1 MTQETWSL
9 EESRFHAKYISALCG
24 IFCIVILTVS
34 AQPDP
39 RGRVGAVEKSAGF
52 KSFSAQLTS
61 GCRQALNQSCT
72 PVTTTSVEVQTMSFT
87 SMASLLLKGGHLHN
101 FPAFH
106 QTVHKYPSRG
116 AASQANLMLQ
126 PKCDQYSSKI
136 SRFPPVLFCSICSFG
151 FQMRVSSES
160 DLRSFWL
167 QLLIVLF
174 SLPSPARMSGLFDW
188 QNNTNTCADSALCT
202 FVCGLL
208 SKYVRYNHKLLD
220 SCQQMALWRICFP
233 ICH

>member
-1 MTQETWSL
+1 MYHLKPICLLYNPPDSHISSERHHHAASFVSNCMSCHLVKPAQAQCVHCTSGQEHFRAPCVTQETWSL
-9 EESRFHAKYISALCG
+9 EESRFPAKYISALCG

-72 PVTTTSVEVQTMSFT
+72 PVTTTSVKVQTMSFT

-106 QTVHKYPSRG
+106 QTVHKCPSRG
-116 AASQANLMLQ
+116 AASQANLLLQ
-126 PKCDQYSSKI
+126 PKCDRYSSKFSAFHQ
-136 SRFPPVLFCSICSFG
+136 SRFAEFVLL
-151 FQMRVSSES
+151 VS
-160 DLRSFWL
+160 R
-167 QLLIVLF
+167 
-174 SLPSPARMSGLFDW
+174 
-188 QNNTNTCADSALCT
+188 
-202 FVCGLL
+202 
-208 SKYVRYNHKLLD
+208 
-220 SCQQMALWRICFP
+220 
-233 ICH
+233 